1 MHMRQ
6 KYQAP
11 LAEVVSLENKEAVL
25 QSVSGDPWYLMAA
38 QGDFNY
44 EVIED
49 VEFL

>member
-1 MHMRQ
+1 MKQ
-6 KYQAP
+6 KYQTP
-11 LAEVVSLENKEAVL
+11 HLQVVSLDSREAVL
-25 QSVSGDPWYLMAA
+25 QGGSEDPWYMIAA

>member
-1 MHMRQ
+1 MKQ
-6 KYQAP
+6 KYQSP
-11 LAEVVSLENKEAVL
+11 LSTVVSLENRDAVL
-25 QSVSGDPWYLMAA
+25 QSGSEDPWYMIAA